1 MEIFH
6 IVLSK
11 KMNLT
16 RAREHPFVSCT
27 VSDLYSRKKG
37 LSGEENM
44 VLGHIQAAAN
54 QGDYQWSVT

>member
-16 RAREHPFVSCT
+16 RARESPFVRCT
-27 VSDLYSRKKG
+27 VPDFCFRKKG

-54 QGDYQWSVT
+54 QGDY

>member
-16 RAREHPFVSCT
+16 RARERPFVWCT
-27 VSDLYSRKKG
+27 TPDLCFRKKG

-54 QGDYQWSVT
+54 QGDY